1 MIRAFEN
8 EKRIATAVALKDGGI
23 LQVYPTKEKVLNE
36 ETWKA
41 TWTREG
47 VTFKHEDKQTAQE
60 TGRLSGAEKTAR
72 NRIKYYCSLG
82 NLSDTPMQA
91 LVRKIYNQEGI
102 PDSLRSTMRHYTHT
116 SYLYGNSLRLD
127 PGIYVL
133 LPENGHIVPVYFNR
147 KTGAVAFENKD
158 EANEPTDG
166 LKFYRKEGCR
176 LIPIELNNDVQRPGQ
191 KAVMLC
197 QGILRYRIHSYSVLK
212 QLRDAGFFIYTYNAR
227 GHPSLEEAKE
237 MQRLIPNLE
246 GILWDIYSETAY
258 FFDPNAKNYYLTASM
273 NFKKW
278 IEQHK

>member
-8 EKRIATAVALKDGGI
+8 DKRIATAVILKDGAI
-23 LQVYPTKEKVLNE
+23 LQVYPTKEKVENE

-47 VTFKHEDKQTAQE
+47 VTFKTEEKSPTDPVSRSNKA
-60 TGRLSGAEKTAR
+60 LSLRVQNYVSVA
-72 NRIKYYCSLG
+72 NP
-82 NLSDTPMQA
+82 SDTPMQA
-91 LVRKIYNQEGI
+91 LIRKIYNQEGI
-102 PDSLRSTMRHYTHT
+102 PDSLRSTLRYYTHT

-147 KTGAVAFENKD
+147 KTGAVAFEDKD

-166 LKFYRKEGCR
+166 LKFYHKEGCR
-176 LIPIELNNDVQRPGQ
+176 LIPIELNNDVQRPDQ
-191 KAVMLC
+191 KAVVIC
-197 QGILRYRIHSYSVLK
+197 QGILQRRFHYKNPLK
-212 QLRDAGFFIYTYNAR
+212 ELRDAGFFVHAYNLR
-227 GHPSLEEAKE
+227 GRPSLEEAKE

-246 GILWDIYSETAY
+246 GILWDIYSDTAY
-258 FFDPNAKNYYLTASM
+258 FFDPNAKNYYMTASM

-278 IEQHK
+278 VELHK

>member
-8 EKRIATAVALKDGGI
+8 DKRIATAVILKDGAI
-23 LQVYPTKEKVLNE
+23 LQVYPTKEKVENK

-47 VTFKHEDKQTAQE
+47 VTFKTEEKSRADPVSRSNKA
-60 TGRLSGAEKTAR
+60 LSLRVQNYVSVA
-72 NRIKYYCSLG
+72 NPL
-82 NLSDTPMQA
+82 DTPMQA
-91 LVRKIYNQEGI
+91 LVRKVYNQEGV
-102 PDSLRSTMRHYTHT
+102 PDSLRSTLRYYTNT

-147 KTGAVAFENKD
+147 RTGAVAFEDKD

-176 LIPIELNNDVQRPGQ
+176 LIPIELNNDVQRPDQ
-191 KAVMLC
+191 KAVVIC
-197 QGILRYRIHSYSVLK
+197 QGILQRRFHYKNPLK
-212 QLRDAGFFIYTYNAR
+212 ELGDAGFFVHTYNLR
-227 GHPSLEEAKE
+227 GRPSQEEAKE

-246 GILWDIYSETAY
+246 GILWDIYSDTAY
-258 FFDPNAKNYYLTASM
+258 FFDPNAKNYYMTASM

>member
-8 EKRIATAVALKDGGI
+8 DKRIAAAVFLKDGAI
-23 LQVYPTKEKVLNE
+23 LQVYPTKEKVENE

-47 VTFKHEDKQTAQE
+47 VTFKTEEKSPTDPVSRSNKA
-60 TGRLSGAEKTAR
+60 LSLRVQNYVSVA
-72 NRIKYYCSLG
+72 NP
-82 NLSDTPMQA
+82 SDTPMQA

-102 PDSLRSTMRHYTHT
+102 PDSLRSTLRYYTHT

-197 QGILRYRIHSYSVLK
+197 QGILRYRMYYSNPVK
-212 QLRDAGFFIYTYNAR
+212 QLRDAGFFVYTYNVR
-227 GHPSLEEAKE
+227 GRPSLEEAKE
-237 MQRLIPNLE
+237 MQRLIPNFE

-258 FFDPNAKNYYLTASM
+258 FFDPNAKNYYMTASM